1 MEQTNKANEPRLC
14 YSIYFRN
21 SRQPEYERGKQV
33 VNHWCGTL
41 SEMKMTA
48 HGILAGLCTV
58 GGYKHGHAD
67 IYEVSELN
75 EKLIDRVS
83 W

>member
-1 MEQTNKANEPRLC
+1 MNKTKEWRLL
-14 YSIYFRN
+14 YTIRFRN
-21 SRQPEYERGKQV
+21 SRQPEYEQGSEVIRC
-33 VNHWCGTL
+33 WCGTL

-48 HGILAGLCTV
+48 QGILAGLCTI

-67 IYEVSELN
+67 IYEVYELG
-75 EKLIDRVS
+75 EKLVDRVH

>member
-1 MEQTNKANEPRLC
+1 MNQTTERRLC

-21 SRQPEYERGKQV
+21 SRQPEYERGKRV
-33 VNHWCGTL
+33 ITEWYGTW

-75 EKLIDRVS
+75 EKLVSRVS